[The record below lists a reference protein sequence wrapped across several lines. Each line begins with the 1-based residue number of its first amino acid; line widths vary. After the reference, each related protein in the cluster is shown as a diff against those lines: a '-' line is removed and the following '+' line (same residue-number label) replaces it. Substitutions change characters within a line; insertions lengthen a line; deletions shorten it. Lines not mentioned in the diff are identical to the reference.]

1 MAIEELIRCSICLEI
16 ISKPYECE
24 ACGHLFYEFCI
35 NQWLKVAPIC
45 PMRCKNLK
53 LIKARL
59 NTRKILN
66 LIKLKCIN
74 YPECKVV
81 LEYWDC
87 LIMKKNVLFKKL
99 NALIVNFQEVLKN

>member
-45 PMRCKNLK
+45 KWDVR
-53 LIKARL
+53 
-59 NTRKILN
+59 ILN
-66 LIKLKCIN
+66 
-74 YPECKVV
+74 
-81 LEYWDC
+81 
-87 LIMKKNVLFKKL
+87 
-99 NALIVNFQEVLKN
+99 

>member
-24 ACGHLFYEFCI
+24 VCGNLFCEFCI
-35 NQWLKVAPIC
+35 NQWLTIASIC
-45 PMRCKNLK
+45 PVRGNLK

-59 NTRKILN
+59 NIRKILN